1 METFRSDNNTV
12 GKYVHDDFSET
23 AIKNVSS
30 CDTILDPVTGKFYPN
45 NVDRRKYSIFI
56 SSSVG
61 CFMKCK
67 FCYLTIK
74 NSPYKKITK
83 EQLRSNIEEAIIEEI
98 QQNPDNANRYVKV
111 CFMGQGEDHMVDPV
125 RTREYTNELLDYL
138 LVNNL
143 ALGLDGV
150 DIATVMSKGTCLDWI
165 NEFTL
170 LNESL
175 SKYNMNPNNIKTVN
189 ASNAYNMDN
198 QRSRLRLFYS
208 LHSAIQ
214 SEREMLIP
222 NAMPLI
228 TATQELDKFH
238 NQSGCNIIFHHMF
251 MEGQN
256 DSDRSVDALLEFM
269 STRKQ
274 HELRILRYNSCYYTP
289 FGESKRFDEIVA
301 RISKEIP
308 RIKIQI
314 SVGTEVAA
322 ACGQFIVK
330 SWADPNFNRE

>member
-1 METFRSDNNTV
+1 MEAFRSDNNTV
-12 GKYVHDDFSET
+12 GKYVHDDGSET
-23 AIKNVSS
+23 AIKCVSS
-30 CDTILDPVTGKFYPN
+30 CDTILDPITGRFYAN
-45 NVDRRKYSIFI
+45 NVDRQKYSIFI

-61 CFMKCK
+61 CFMKCN

-74 NSPYKKITK
+74 NSPYKKIATDR
-83 EQLRSNIEEAIIEEI
+83 LRANVKEAILEEI
-98 QQNPDNANRYVKV
+98 KENSDNANRFVKV
-111 CFMGQGEDHMVDPV
+111 NFMGMGEDHMVQPD
-125 RTREYTNELLDYL
+125 RTRGLAVELLDYL
-138 LVNNL
+138 LENNL

-150 DIATVMSKGTCLDWI
+150 DVSSVMSRGTCFSWI
-165 NEFTL
+165 PEFTR
-170 LNESL
+170 LNEEL
-175 SKYNMNPNNIKTVN
+175 QRYNVNPNNIKTVN
-189 ASNAYNMDN
+189 ASNAYSMDN

-214 SEREMLIP
+214 EEREILIP
-222 NAMPLI
+222 KAMPLAS
-228 TATQELDKFH
+228 ATEELDRFH
-238 NQSGCNIIFHHMF
+238 DQSGCNIIFHHMF

-256 DSDRSVDALLEFM
+256 DSNRSIDALLEFM

-301 RISKEIP
+301 RISKEVP

-330 SWADPNFNRE
+330 SWADPNSN